1 MVQTLPLPFSQAI
14 LTSFLIFLVTPLIQA
29 DEDDQLYFTLISLVV
44 FWCISNTYVDLG
56 SRSDF
61 SGFTTSSINIKIYT
75 ETADFVVISYVSLLL
90 VNWSNIWLAIFP
102 VIAVGFILALYY
114 ELNHQRR
121 CDDGKGRDVSG
132 PACAPTSSTNF
143 ADDPPKPLKF
153 VPDVHSPAVLGRDIA
168 GSSGDESWE
177 AVMLQEAAALVPYW
191 VLCVLTGAAPGVA
204 PASVLLWKSSLA
216 VLFVTVH
223 TVAAEL
229 LGENVMLFILPEV
242 APVLLWFSLHLDRH
256 AGLLITADKIKFDKN
271 VITVLGAASVAF
283 VAVSMDDR
291 VLSYCTKAMV
301 SCGVSGLLV
310 YYFVFMLH
318 QWPGI
323 DSTTTAFVEAVKLLK
338 LWANILLIAAAL
350 LVFAFVAAVGMSDK
364 NIFQRLCD
372 TFLEFIV

>member
-1 MVQTLPLPFSQAI
+1 MVNSKMVQTLPLPFSQAI

-61 SGFTTSSINIKIYT
+61 TGFTTSSNNIKIYT

-121 CDDGKGRDVSG
+121 CDDGKVSQFLLFFG
-132 PACAPTSSTNF
+132 SM
-143 ADDPPKPLKF
+143 
-153 VPDVHSPAVLGRDIA
+153 LG
-168 GSSGDESWE
+168 
-177 AVMLQEAAALVPYW
+177 ALT
-191 VLCVLTGAAPGVA
+191 LMMTRLVLTGAAPGVA

-271 VITVLGAASVAF
+271 VITVLVAASAAF
-283 VAVSMDDR
+283 VAVSMDDL

-310 YYFVFMLH
+310 YYSVFMLH

-323 DSTTTAFVEAVKLLK
+323 DSTTTAFVEAVKLLE

-350 LVFAFVAAVGMSDK
+350 LVFAFVAAVGMPGK

-372 TFLEFIV
+372 TFLKFIV